1 MFKKSAENLTSK
13 EWHNIMTNDISVDA
27 LAARVKNSHIP
38 AWHKPVI
45 EHSSFNDSMLELG
58 SGTGQLS
65 AMLRLSNRTTHL
77 LDYSQESINFSKML
91 FKTLKLEGVFYSSD
105 VLKKLPL
112 ESSSIDWVW
121 SSGLLEH
128 FLDDQILEI
137 LKESARVC
145 RKGVMSL
152 VPNANSI
159 FYRIGKFKME
169 QEGRWPYGKE
179 IPKLTM
185 KELFITAGLS
195 NIKEFSIGT
204 CDALQFWGSS
214 NKDIKDFFDS
224 LRSEELYS
232 LNQGYLLFTCGEKP
246 NA

>member
-1 MFKKSAENLTSK
+1 MFKKIAENLTNK
-13 EWHNIMTNDISVDA
+13 EWHSIMTNDISVDV
-27 LAARVKNSHIP
+27 LAAKVKNRQIP
-38 AWHKPVI
+38 VWYKPVI
-45 EHSSFNDSMLELG
+45 EHSAFNDSMLELG

-65 AMLRLSNRTTHL
+65 AMLRLNNRITYL
-77 LDYSQESINFSKML
+77 LDYSQESINFSKAL
-91 FKTLKLEGVFYSSD
+91 FEMLKLEGFFYSSD
-105 VLKKLPL
+105 ALKKLPL
-112 ESSSIDWVW
+112 ENSSIDWVW

-128 FLDDQILEI
+128 FSDDQILEI

-169 QEGRWPYGKE
+169 QEGRWPYGRE

-185 KELFITAGLS
+185 KELFVAAGLS
-195 NIKEFSIGT
+195 NIKEFSVGSY
-204 CDALQFWGSS
+204 DALQFWGSS

-224 LRSEELYS
+224 LCLEELRS
-232 LNQGYLLFTCGEKP
+232 LNQGYLLFTYGEKP